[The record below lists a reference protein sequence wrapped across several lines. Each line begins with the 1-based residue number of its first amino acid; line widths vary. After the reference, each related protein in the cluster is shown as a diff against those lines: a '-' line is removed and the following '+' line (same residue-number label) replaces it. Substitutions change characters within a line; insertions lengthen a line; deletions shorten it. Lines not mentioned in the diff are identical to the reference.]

1 MEIEVYRNTSG
12 KHFKEYIIEWDTHD
26 MTVTTK
32 WGRIGAVKQTKTVK
46 FHTVTGLRQYVEQ
59 IISAREDHGYH
70 LHDQRVFNT
79 IPRTPAVPKDFLE
92 DLEEMRAA
100 ERVG

>member
-12 KHFKEYIIEWDTHD
+12 KHFKEYIVEWDTRD
-26 MTVTTK
+26 LTVTTK
-32 WGRIGAVKQTKTVK
+32 WGRIGAAKQTKTVK

-59 IISAREDHGYH
+59 IVSAREDHGYH
-70 LHDQRVFNT
+70 LHDHKVVAKVST
-79 IPRTPAVPKDFLE
+79 SIPVDFLE